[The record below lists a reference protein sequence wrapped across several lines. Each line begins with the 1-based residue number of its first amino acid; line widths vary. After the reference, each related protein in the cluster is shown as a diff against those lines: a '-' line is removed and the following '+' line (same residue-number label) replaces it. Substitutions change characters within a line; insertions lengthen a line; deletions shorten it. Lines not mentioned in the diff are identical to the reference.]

1 MPRKPELSQEDQA
14 SRERLG
20 AAIRIAAATLN
31 MKPADLAKAGGV
43 SLAHQYRIE
52 SGERTPD
59 ALYLMKIA
67 LLLDVSID
75 ELCWGKSGRKLP
87 AELPREASVSAAGT
101 GGIHA
106 HQVSGG
112 FNIGSVHGGSVT
124 QGTVTNTGPV
134 TFHAPKKPRK
144 YGAAD
149 SDED

>member
-20 AAIRIAAATLN
+20 AAIRIAAATRN

-67 LLLDVSID
+67 RLLGVSLD
-75 ELCWGKSGRKLP
+75 ELCWGKSDQ
-87 AELPREASVSAAGT
+87 ELVPGGPKEVPQSAAGV

-106 HQVSGG
+106 DHVSGG

-124 QGTVTNTGPV
+124 QGAVTNTGSV
-134 TFHAPKKPRK
+134 TFHPPKTRRK
-144 YGAAD
+144 
-149 SDED
+149 